1 MAEKIA
7 SLGEALRHAH
17 SALLADLTQLEE
29 TARGAPDAPTILLAP
44 LTATRGHLA
53 SHFRLE
59 EKGGYMDAVRD
70 REPRMQHAVSQL
82 GIEHGQ
88 LMQSLNGLVTRASR
102 AAGADET
109 LCEDV
114 LQWLD
119 RIRNHE
125 HRENELI
132 QEAFNTD
139 LGGED

>member
-1 MAEKIA
+1 MAEKIV

-17 SALLADLTQLEE
+17 SGLLADLTQLEE
-29 TARGAPDAPTILLAP
+29 IARRAPGAPTILLAP

-53 SHFRLE
+53 THFRLE

-70 REPRMQHAVSQL
+70 REPRMQHAASQL
-82 GIEHGQ
+82 GIEHEQ
-88 LMQSLNGLVTRASR
+88 LMQSLDGLVTRASR
-102 AAGADET
+102 AEGPDES
-109 LCEDV
+109 LREDV

-119 RIRNHE
+119 RVQNHE